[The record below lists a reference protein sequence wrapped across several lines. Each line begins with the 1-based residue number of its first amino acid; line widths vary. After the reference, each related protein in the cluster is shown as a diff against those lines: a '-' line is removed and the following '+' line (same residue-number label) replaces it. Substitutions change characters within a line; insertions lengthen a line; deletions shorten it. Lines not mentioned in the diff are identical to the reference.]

1 MKKYKPES
9 MMTEQEKEDARAKEE
24 AELYVNTGTKGM
36 KKIEIVG
43 VEQSYQWRADVT
55 QARDITLEYQKIG
68 SCGETEMKEL
78 IPGTMNLY
86 LDKNLL
92 YNWDQIF

>member
-9 MMTEQEKEDARAKEE
+9 MMTEKEKEDARAKEE

-43 VEQSYQWRADVT
+43 VE
-55 QARDITLEYQKIG
+55 
-68 SCGETEMKEL
+68 
-78 IPGTMNLY
+78 
-86 LDKNLL
+86 
-92 YNWDQIF
+92 

>member
-1 MKKYKPES
+1 
-9 MMTEQEKEDARAKEE
+9 
-24 AELYVNTGTKGM
+24 M

-55 QARDITLEYQKIG
+55 QSRDITLEHCKIS
-68 SCGETEMKEL
+68 SCGATEMKEL

-92 YNWDQIF
+92 WNWD